1 MFNPD
6 DYRAALDAAHQ
17 RALGWLDSVPDRPV
31 RPQANIDT
39 QAAVFDTAL
48 QAGPLAPEDVVTEL
62 ATKAEPG
69 LMAMGSGRFYGWV
82 IGGTLPA
89 ALGADWL
96 VSAWDQNAA
105 MRLAT
110 PSTAAI
116 EATAGRWLLDLLGLP
131 AGSDVGF
138 TTGATMANFMG
149 VMAGRQ
155 TVLASA
161 GWNVNERG
169 LIGAP
174 PITVLAGGEVHA
186 SMMLAFR
193 YSGLGLPQLVE
204 ADEQGRMRPDALRA
218 ALEDVTGP
226 VILALQAGE
235 LHSGACD
242 PFDELI
248 PIAKEHGAWVH
259 VDGAFGLWAA
269 ASPRF
274 AGATRGLADA
284 DSWATDAHKTLNVP
298 YDCGV
303 SIVRGQAVR
312 PAMKIATTYLLHD
325 DSGPADPHELVPDF
339 SRRARGVPAW
349 AALRSLGR
357 EGVVA
362 LVEGLVDVA
371 QELASRLGALDG
383 VEVVNDVVF
392 TQVCLSFGTDERT
405 QEVTS
410 RLIEDGTVWMSGS
423 RWMGRAVLRISV
435 SNWSTDEGDIAASV
449 EAVKRAMAPV

>member
-6 DYRAALDAAHQ
+6 DYRAALDVAHE
-17 RALGWLDSVPDRPV
+17 RALAWLDSVPERKV
-31 RPQANIDT
+31 RPQADIET
-39 QAAVFDTAL
+39 QTSAFGGAL
-48 QAGPLAPEDVVTEL
+48 QASPLAPEDVVAEL

-69 LMAMGSGRFYGWV
+69 LMAIGSGRFYGWV
-82 IGGTLPA
+82 MGGTLPA

-96 VSAWDQNAA
+96 VSAWDQNSA

-110 PSTAAI
+110 PSMAAI

-155 TVLASA
+155 SRA
-161 GWNVNERG
+161 RG
-169 LIGAP
+169 RWLGRQCP
-174 PITVLAGGEVHA
+174 WPHRRSPITVLAGGEVHA

-193 YSGLGLPQLVE
+193 YAGLGLPQLVE
-204 ADEQGRMRPDALRA
+204 ADEQERMRPDALRA
-218 ALEDVTGP
+218 TLADVTGP

-274 AGATRGLADA
+274 ADATSWPRGCRFLGGPTPTRPSTCPTTAA
-284 DSWATDAHKTLNVP
+284 SRSCAVSW
-298 YDCGV
+298 CGRRCA
-303 SIVRGQAVR
+303 SR
-312 PAMKIATTYLLHD
+312 PATSCTTTPAPPTRTRWCRTSPAVVAGCRPGRRCAH
-325 DSGPADPHELVPDF
+325 SGEM
-339 SRRARGVPAW
+339 
-349 AALRSLGR
+349 
-357 EGVVA
+357 GVVA

-371 QELASRLGALDG
+371 QELASRLACARGCRGAQRRG
-383 VEVVNDVVF
+383 VHPG
-392 TQVCLSFGTDERT
+392 LPSPSAA
-405 QEVTS
+405 TS
-410 RLIEDGTVWMSGS
+410 
-423 RWMGRAVLRISV
+423 
-435 SNWSTDEGDIAASV
+435 
-449 EAVKRAMAPV
+449 APRR